1 MILARAAGG
10 VTGPLPTP
18 LDTQMAEIAP
28 TRRLPRGGP
37 DGSADLAVR
46 LRYLRRSR
54 RFATGR
60 AWITIWV
67 TAFALVGWLFIAGF
81 AGFNH

>member
-1 MILARAAGG
+1 LRGLAGG
-10 VTGPLPTP
+10 VTRPLFTP
-18 LDTQMAEIAP
+18 LDTQMAELSP
-28 TRRLPRGGP
+28 LRRLPRSGP

-60 AWITIWV
+60 SWITIWV
-67 TAFALVGWLFIAGF
+67 AAFALVGWLFIAGF

>member
-1 MILARAAGG
+1 MILARATGG
-10 VTGPLPTP
+10 VTRPRPP
-18 LDTQMAEIAP
+18 RW
-28 TRRLPRGGP
+28 TRRWRKYPQLRLPRGGP
-37 DGSADLAVR
+37 DGTADLAVR

-54 RFATGR
+54 RFAIGR

>member
-1 MILARAAGG
+1 MILARTTGG
-10 VTGPLPTP
+10 VTRQTTPP
-18 LDTQMAEIAP
+18 LDTYMADLSP
-28 TRRLPRGGP
+28 LRRLPRGGP

-54 RFATGR
+54 RFESSR
-60 AWITIWV
+60 VWITVWV
-67 TAFALVGWLFIAGF
+67 TAFAVVGWLFIAGF

>member
-1 MILARAAGG
+1 MILARTTGG
-10 VTGPLPTP
+10 VTPPTTPP
-18 LDTQMAEIAP
+18 LDTYMADLSP
-28 TRRLPRGGP
+28 LRRLPRGGP

-54 RFATGR
+54 RFESSR
-60 AWITIWV
+60 VWITVWV
-67 TAFALVGWLFIAGF
+67 TAFAVVGWLFIAGF

>member
-1 MILARAAGG
+1 M
-10 VTGPLPTP
+10 
-18 LDTQMAEIAP
+18 QMAELSP
-28 TRRLPRGGP
+28 LRRLPRSGP

-46 LRYLRRSR
+46 RRYLRRSR

-67 TAFALVGWLFIAGF
+67 AAFALVGWLFIAGF

>member
-1 MILARAAGG
+1 MILARATGG
-10 VTGPLPTP
+10 VTRPPPTP
-18 LDTQMAEIAP
+18 LDTQMAQKSP
-28 TRRLPRGGP
+28 TQQLPRGGP
-37 DGSADLAVR
+37 DGTADLAVR

-54 RFATGR
+54 RFAIGR

-67 TAFALVGWLFIAGF
+67 AAFALVGWLFIAGF